1 MFIMKLS
8 EIKAAIQAKANA
20 ANIVPPA
27 QIAPPIQIVPTNPA
41 PVASPPAPAKP
52 KVVKTTT
59 KKTAAPIA
67 PVNQAPQPPIQS
79 VAPQQMI
86 AQTAPP
92 PVPTK
97 VTPIKSN
104 EPITSAS
111 STTSIPIQQSKPKTS
126 KAKTTPISNNE
137 DIEAIVAKYLRP
149 GVDYAVIPHTTKPSL
164 LKGGAE
170 RLAFI
175 FGFRV
180 SCEIVNRI
188 ENFDPA
194 NSFVQYESK
203 VSVYNRDGAVVSEG
217 YGSCNSAE
225 SKFLKQPFANRINTV
240 LKMSKKRAYVDAI
253 LTATCASSVF
263 TQDIEDI
270 ANFQETAK

>member
-1 MFIMKLS
+1 MKIS
-8 EIKAAIQAKANA
+8 DIKAAIQAKANA
-20 ANIVPPA
+20 SNIVPTA
-27 QIAPPIQIVPTNPA
+27 QVTPPVQNVPTNPA
-41 PVASPPAPAKP
+41 PAQS
-52 KVVKTTT
+52 KVVKSTT
-59 KKTAAPIA
+59 KKTAAT
-67 PVNQAPQPPIQS
+67 PVNQTLPS
-79 VAPQQMI
+79 
-86 AQTAPP
+86 
-92 PVPTK
+92 PVSPSQA
-97 VTPIKSN
+97 V
-104 EPITSAS
+104 
-111 STTSIPIQQSKPKTS
+111 PIQQTKSKTT

-253 LTATCASSVF
+253 LTATCSSSVF